1 MAVGFSAAFGGPF
14 QAVTLRWPGAPT
26 YDAGG
31 SIIAPGTPVDREAR
45 AQFDAPS
52 EQMRADPQ
60 FRERD
65 MLVIVLRA
73 GLDLELDTTLTM
85 VVVGGCHAGAWSIET
100 CQGDSAGI
108 GWECRARK
116 VG

>member
-1 MAVGFSAAFGGPF
+1 MMGAPFHAA
-14 QAVTLRWPGAPT
+14 ALIWPGEPD
-26 YDAGG
+26 YDDGG
-31 SIIAPGTPVDREAR
+31 SITVPGMPVSTPAKV
-45 AQFDAPS
+45 QFDQPT

-60 FRERD
+60 FLERD
-65 MLVIVLRA
+65 MRVIVLAESLDRA
-73 GLDLELDTTLTM
+73 LDTTPSLF
-85 VVVGGCHAGAWSIET
+85 VGSGPYAGTWSIES